1 MWKRAAG
8 RKLSVSRI
16 NSVTSES
23 SQNSKSI
30 TFDVAEAEALM
41 NEFGI
46 AAPLSGLGSI
56 QVYTYHITIQKDV
69 NCFSNSHIIKKVF
82 SAFRRT
88 RRATIIKPTIL
99 ILLLHQLRYII
110 SHIQTYKCR

>member
-46 AAPLSGLGSI
+46 AAPLSGLASI
-56 QVYTYHITIQKDV
+56 QV
-69 NCFSNSHIIKKVF
+69 HIIPYDIHKDSSYYALISF
-82 SAFRRT
+82 QI
-88 RRATIIKPTIL
+88 AT
-99 ILLLHQLRYII
+99 LLQ
-110 SHIQTYKCR
+110 

>member
-16 NSVTSES
+16 NSVTSEG

-56 QVYTYHITIQKDV
+56 QVHIILYDVQKDV
-69 NCFSNSHIIKKVF
+69 LFKWPQLLQKYF
-82 SAFRRT
+82 
-88 RRATIIKPTIL
+88 
-99 ILLLHQLRYII
+99 LLLDGQEEQR
-110 SHIQTYKCR
+110 

>member
-16 NSVTSES
+16 NSVTSEG

-56 QVYTYHITIQKDV
+56 QV
-69 NCFSNSHIIKKVF
+69 HIILYDIPKDFIQMATIITKVF
-82 SAFRRT
+82 SSFRRT
-88 RRATIIKPTIL
+88 RRATIIKTTIM

-110 SHIQTYKCR
+110 DHIEK

>member
-46 AAPLSGLGSI
+46 AAPLSGLASI
-56 QVYTYHITIQKDV
+56 QVHIIPYDIHKDSSYF
-69 NCFSNSHIIKKVF
+69 NFFSNSHIITIVF

-88 RRATIIKPTIL
+88 RRAMIIKPTIR
-99 ILLLHQLRYII
+99 I
-110 SHIQTYKCR
+110 

>member
-69 NCFSNSHIIKKVF
+69 YALIAFQIATLLKKYF
-82 SAFRRT
+82 
-88 RRATIIKPTIL
+88 
-99 ILLLHQLRYII
+99 LLLDGQEEQR
-110 SHIQTYKCR
+110 

>member
-16 NSVTSES
+16 NSVTSEG

-46 AAPLSGLGSI
+46 AAPLSGLASI
-56 QVYTYHITIQKDV
+56 QVHIILYDIQKDSSNI
-69 NCFSNSHIIKKVF
+69 NCYKLTVDL
-82 SAFRRT
+82 R
-88 RRATIIKPTIL
+88 
-99 ILLLHQLRYII
+99 LLFMKSFDKIRF
-110 SHIQTYKCR
+110 

>member
-69 NCFSNSHIIKKVF
+69 LIAFQIATLLKKYF
-82 SAFRRT
+82 
-88 RRATIIKPTIL
+88 
-99 ILLLHQLRYII
+99 LLLDGQEEQR
-110 SHIQTYKCR
+110 

>member
-46 AAPLSGLGSI
+46 AAPLSGLASI
-56 QVYTYHITIQKDV
+56 QVHIIPYDIHKDF
-69 NCFSNSHIIKKVF
+69 NFFSNSHIITIVF

-88 RRATIIKPTIL
+88 RRAMIIKPTIR
-99 ILLLHQLRYII
+99 I
-110 SHIQTYKCR
+110 